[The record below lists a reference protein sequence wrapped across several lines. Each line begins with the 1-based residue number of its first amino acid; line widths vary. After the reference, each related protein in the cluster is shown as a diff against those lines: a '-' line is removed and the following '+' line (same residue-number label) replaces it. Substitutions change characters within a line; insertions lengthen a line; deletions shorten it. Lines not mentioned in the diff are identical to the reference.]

1 MKVVS
6 MTMDGTVG
14 RTILRL
20 FFGLLLTGMLIEVGH
35 GQELLD
41 VLMDD
46 VEDASESVTNSF
58 DRAVDQAAEVTGD
71 GPFDLRA
78 RTGHLAMETFGRN
91 SSITHFELLPIVS
104 MDDSV
109 LFGDLRMFVDNFGE
123 VGGNAGLGYRAYLEE
138 WDRVIGASV
147 WYDADHSTGEL
158 FHQAGFSLE
167 TWTNDVDLLANVY
180 VPVSDRDKVFSRQ
193 LTNEQFSGNQ
203 LLFDEVRR
211 VGEAMPGVDLTVGLA
226 VPGDL
231 AAEHDLR
238 VYAGWYHFEGDTLET
253 IDGYRLRA
261 RGYINDQI
269 SAQIEFTDDNTFGSN
284 VIIGGSIVLPGSV
297 RTRGSRGSARQFLK
311 RFPQR
316 NYNIIVPR
324 ATLVQSGI
332 AAVNAATGLPFA
344 VQHVSGSGNAG
355 TAGTDVD
362 PLSTFAEAQA
372 ASPDILFVHAD
383 STFTEGITLQDG
395 QFLLAETAAGELV
408 ASGFGTIQVPT
419 VTNGTTAPIL
429 AGDAITLASNTLVS
443 GFTIN
448 SPTLN
453 GITGMNVG
461 NIDIRNTSVQN
472 AGGDGVFLQ
481 NLTGP
486 ATLSGVTLA
495 DATGASLHINGTA
508 ADVTVSGAITNSTG
522 RSVLIENTTDDTL
535 VDLSG
540 ATIQDSGR
548 GLLISNVAGD
558 VRLNDVGVTAS
569 TGSGITVSGG
579 TGEVAFNGLTT
590 VNTNAGPGIDVQN
603 ALGTVFFNNI
613 DVTTDA
619 QTGLFARTNTNL
631 LIANGTINATNGGA
645 AADIEDSAIDIRLA
659 SVFSDGGTFG
669 LRSVNNTGTL
679 GVLGTGE
686 VGSGG
691 SIQNATT
698 GVLLENA
705 GTTVLQSVDFGAN
718 ATVLSDSGVGSD
730 RVSVAGLRVTDTTG
744 AAAFVTNN
752 TRTLEIVNSTF
763 ATGTG
768 VVLAATAD
776 TVDSYTHLLSGNV
789 VTDSAT
795 DAFQI
800 TSLAGAEGS
809 SLELQILNNNVG
821 LATASTFA
829 ADVNWNGILAATVS
843 GNTFTG
849 AADMNQAL
857 RFTTPSTTD
866 LATVAVTNNFFQFEG
881 NSSVG
886 VGFASS
892 GPAQLTVDSNTF
904 DFNGSDGTGM
914 LFTLNN
920 EAATVTVSSNVLT
933 DDGSRA
939 TAVEFTTIP
948 DLSSVALFN
957 NLFQFNGTS
966 GVDRGVNFTAI
977 EAGGTISLSGD
988 IDNVIT
994 NATTPFFVPVGQ
1006 SAGQFPVNGVLV
1018 P

>member
-1 MKVVS
+1 

-14 RTILRL
+14 RMLLRL
-20 FFGLLLTGMLIEVGH
+20 FLGLLLTGVLNDVAN

-41 VLMDD
+41 VVLDD
-46 VEDASESVTNSF
+46 VEDASESVTDSF
-58 DRAVDQAAEVTGD
+58 DRAVDQAAETTGG

-91 SSITHFELLPIVS
+91 GSITHFELLPIVP

-109 LFGDLRMFVDNFGE
+109 LFGDLRLFVDNFGE

-138 WDRVIGASV
+138 WERVIGASV
-147 WYDADHSTGEL
+147 WYDGDHSTGEL

-180 VPVSDRDKVFSRQ
+180 VPVSDRDVEFSRQ

-297 RTRGSRGSARQFLK
+297 RTRGPRGSARQFLK

-324 ATLVQSGI
+324 GTLVQSGI
-332 AAVNAATGLPFA
+332 AAVNAATGLPFT

-355 TAGTDVD
+355 TAGTGDD

-383 STFTEGITLQDG
+383 STFTENITLQDG

-419 VTNGTTAPIL
+419 VTTGTTAPIL
-429 AGDAITLASNTLVS
+429 GGTGDAITLASNTRVS

-448 SPTLN
+448 NPTGN
-453 GITGMNVG
+453 GITGVGVG
-461 NIDIRNTSVQN
+461 NIDIRNTTVQS

-508 ADVTVSGAITNSTG
+508 ADVTASGAISNTTG
-522 RSVLIENTTDDTL
+522 RSVFIENTTDDTL

-540 ATIQDSGR
+540 ATIQDSGQ

-579 TGEVAFNGLTT
+579 TGDVTFNGLTT
-590 VNTNAGPGIDVQN
+590 VNTTAGPGIDVQN

-631 LIANGTINATNGGA
+631 LIANGTINATNAGA
-645 AADIEDSAIDIRLA
+645 AADLEDSAIDIRLA
-659 SVFSDGGTFG
+659 SIFSDGATFG

-679 GVLGTGE
+679 GVLGTGV

-698 GVLLENA
+698 GILLENA
-705 GTTVLQSVDFGAN
+705 GITVLQSIDFDN
-718 ATVLSDSGVGSD
+718 NVTVLSDSGVGSD

-744 AAAFVTNN
+744 AAAFVTSN

-776 TVDSYTHLLSGNV
+776 TVDSYTQLISGNV

-809 SLELQILNNNVG
+809 SLDLQVLNNNVS
-821 LATASTFA
+821 LAMASTFA
-829 ADVNWNGILAATVS
+829 ADVNWNGILAATVN

-849 AADMNQAL
+849 AADSNQTL

-866 LATVAVTNNFFQFEG
+866 LATVAVTNNFFQLDG

-886 VGFASS
+886 VGFVSS
-892 GPAQLTVDSNTF
+892 GPAVLTVDSNTF

-933 DDGSRA
+933 DDGSGA

-966 GVDRGVNFTAI
+966 GIDRGVIFSAI
-977 EAGGTISLSGD
+977 EAGGTISLSGN

-994 NATTPFFVPVGQ
+994 GATTPFFVPAGQ
-1006 SAGQFPVNGVLV
+1006 STGQFPVNGVLV

>member
-1 MKVVS
+1 MN
-6 MTMDGTVG
+6 MDGTVG
-14 RTILRL
+14 RTLRQ
-20 FFGLLLTGMLIEVGH
+20 FVFGLLIVVPIQMAH

-41 VLMDD
+41 VLMED
-46 VEDASESVTNSF
+46 VGDASESVTNSF
-58 DRAVDQAAEVTGD
+58 DRAVDQAAEASSG

-91 SSITHFELLPIVS
+91 GSITHFELLPIVP

-123 VGGNAGLGYRAYLEE
+123 VGANAGLGYRAYLEE
-138 WDRVIGASV
+138 WDRVIGVSA

-158 FHQAGFSLE
+158 FHQAGVSLE
-167 TWTNDVDLLANVY
+167 MWINHVDLLANIY
-180 VPVSDRDKVFSRQ
+180 VPVSDRDTVFSRQ
-193 LTNEQFSGNQ
+193 LTNERFSGNR
-203 LLFDEVRR
+203 LLFDEVRS
-211 VGEAMPGVDLTVGLA
+211 VGEAMPGIDLTLGL
-226 VPGDL
+226 VLPGDF

-269 SAQIEFTDDNTFGSN
+269 SAQVEFTDDNTFGSN
-284 VIIGGSIVLPGSV
+284 VIIGGSIVLPSSV
-297 RTRGSRGSARQFLK
+297 RTRGPRGSSRQFLK

-324 ATLVQSGI
+324 GTLVQSGI
-332 AAVNAATGLPFA
+332 AAVNAATGLPFT
-344 VQHVSGSGNAG
+344 VQHVSSSGNAG
-355 TAGTDVD
+355 TAGTGVA

-372 ASPDILFVHAD
+372 ALPDILFVHAD

-419 VTNGTTAPIL
+419 VTTGTVAPIL
-429 AGDAITLASNTLVS
+429 TGDPITLASNTRVS

-448 SPTLN
+448 NPTGN
-453 GITGMNVG
+453 GITGIGVG

-495 DATGASLHINGTA
+495 DATGASLHVDGTA
-508 ADVTVSGAITNSTG
+508 ANVTASGTISNTTG
-522 RSVLIENTTDDTL
+522 RSVLIEDTSDDTL

-540 ATIQDSGR
+540 ATIQDSGQ
-548 GLLISNVAGD
+548 GLLISNVDGD
-558 VRLNDVGVTAS
+558 VRLNNVGVTAS
-569 TGSGITVSGG
+569 TGSGVTVSGG
-579 TGEVAFNGLTT
+579 TGDVTFNGLTS
-590 VNTNAGPGIDVQN
+590 VNTTAGPGIDIQN
-603 ALGTVFFNNI
+603 AQGTVFFDNI

-631 LIANGTINATNGGA
+631 LIANGSINATNGGA
-645 AADIEDSAIDIRLA
+645 AIDIEDSAIDIRLA
-659 SVFSDGGTFG
+659 SIFSDKATFG

-679 GVLGTGE
+679 GVLGTGV

-698 GVLLENA
+698 GVVLENA
-705 GTTVLQSVDFGAN
+705 GTTVLQSVDFDANGA
-718 ATVLSDSGVGSD
+718 VLTDSGSD
-730 RVSVAGLRVTDTTG
+730 RVSVAGLRVTGTTG
-744 AAAFVTNN
+744 AAVFATNN
-752 TRTLEIVNSTF
+752 TGLLEIVNSTF

-776 TVDSYTHLLSGNV
+776 TVDSYTHLISGNV
-789 VTDSAT
+789 VTDSAA

-809 SLELQILNNNVG
+809 SLDLQILNNNVS
-821 LATASTFA
+821 LAAANSFA
-829 ADVNWNGILAATVS
+829 ADVNWNGTLAATVS
-843 GNTFTG
+843 GNTFAG

-866 LATVAVTNNFFQFEG
+866 LASITVRNNFFQLDG

-886 VGFASS
+886 VGFVSS
-892 GPAQLTVDSNTF
+892 GPAVLTVESNTF
-904 DFNGSDGTGM
+904 DFNGDDGTGM

-933 DDGSRA
+933 DDGA
-939 TAVEFTTIP
+939 GTTAVDFTTIP

-957 NLFQFNGTS
+957 NLFQFNGTGIDQGIFFS
-966 GVDRGVNFTAI
+966 AI
-977 EAGGTISLSGD
+977 EAGGTITLSGNV
-988 IDNVIT
+988 DNVIT
-994 NATTPFFVPVGQ
+994 GATTPFFVPAGQ
-1006 SAGQFPVNGVLV
+1006 STGQFPVNGVLV

>member
-14 RTILRL
+14 RMLLRL
-20 FFGLLLTGMLIEVGH
+20 LFGLLLTGMLIEAAH

-41 VLMDD
+41 VLLDN
-46 VEDASESVTNSF
+46 VEDASESVTDSF
-58 DRAVDQAAEVTGD
+58 DRVVDQAAEVTSG

-78 RTGHLAMETFGRN
+78 RIGHLAMETFGR
-91 SSITHFELLPIVS
+91 SGSITHFELLPIVP

-109 LFGDLRMFVDNFGE
+109 LFGDLRLFVDNFGE
-123 VGGNAGLGYRAYLEE
+123 VGGNAGLGYRAYLED

-147 WYDADHSTGEL
+147 WYDGDHSTGEL

-180 VPVSDRDKVFSRQ
+180 VPVSDRDQVFSRQ
-193 LTNEQFSGNQ
+193 LTNERFSGNQ

-253 IDGYRLRA
+253 IDGYRVRA

-269 SAQIEFTDDNTFGSN
+269 SAQIEFTDDNIFGPN

-297 RTRGSRGSARQFLK
+297 RARGSRGSARQYLK

-332 AAVNAATGLPFA
+332 AAVNAATGLPFT

-355 TAGTDVD
+355 TAGTNVD

-372 ASPDILFVHAD
+372 ASPDILFVHAN

-419 VTNGTTAPIL
+419 VTAGTTAPIL
-429 AGDAITLASNTLVS
+429 GGTGDAITLASNTRVS

-448 SPTLN
+448 NSTGN
-453 GITGMNVG
+453 GITGVGVG
-461 NIDIRNTSVQN
+461 NIDIRDTSVQN

-495 DATGASLHINGTA
+495 NATGASLHIDGTA
-508 ADVTVSGAITNSTG
+508 ADVTASGAISNTTG

-540 ATIQDSGR
+540 ATIQDSGQ
-548 GLLISNVAGD
+548 GLLISNVDGD

-579 TGEVAFNGLTT
+579 TGDVTFNGLTT
-590 VNTNAGPGIDVQN
+590 VNTTAGSGIDVQN

-619 QTGLFARTNTNL
+619 QTGLFARSNTNL

-645 AADIEDSAIDIRLA
+645 AADVEDSAIDIRLA
-659 SVFSDGGTFG
+659 SIFSDGATFG

-698 GVLLENA
+698 GILLENS
-705 GTTVLQSVDFGAN
+705 GITVLQSIDFDAN
-718 ATVLSDSGVGSD
+718 MAVLTDLGSD
-730 RVSVAGLRVTDTTG
+730 RVSLAGLRVTGTTG
-744 AAAFVTNN
+744 AAAFDTSN
-752 TRTLEIVNSTF
+752 TGTLEIVNSTF

-776 TVDSYTHLLSGNV
+776 TVGSYTQLISGNI

-809 SLELQILNNNVG
+809 SLELQILNNNVS
-821 LATASTFA
+821 LAAASTFA

-849 AADMNQAL
+849 AADFNQAL

-866 LATVAVTNNFFQFEG
+866 LATVAVTNNFFQFDG

-886 VGFASS
+886 VGFVSS
-892 GPAQLTVDSNTF
+892 GPALLTVDLNTF
-904 DFNGSDGTGM
+904 DFNGADGTGM

-933 DDGSRA
+933 DDGSGA

-948 DLSSVALFN
+948 DLSSVDLFN
-957 NLFQFNGTS
+957 NLFQFNGTT
-966 GVDRGVNFTAI
+966 GVDRGVIFSAI
-977 EAGGTISLSGD
+977 EAGGTITLSGNV
-988 IDNVIT
+988 DNVIT
-994 NATTPFFVPVGQ
+994 GATTPFFVPAGQ
-1006 SAGQFPVNGVLV
+1006 STGQFPVNGVLV